1 MVQHTMTASSLLL
14 YSALLSLLLVPII
27 IAGVAGFFL
36 LRWEKIGRWQEAKR
50 HEFRIRMKIARWI
63 WFRYIH
69 LDCQYWIAFVNFDKG
84 PLKLVGQPPDALYWS
99 FTYNKF
105 MEVGPVINSNDV
117 RIGRNGEYEI
127 LISTDRPE
135 DAEAN
140 WLNLRKGVG
149 RGVIY
154 FRIYEPRGNFPTRL
168 PSVFQNGKQVVVEGC
183 S

>member
-1 MVQHTMTASSLLL
+1 MTASSLLL

-27 IAGVAGFFL
+27 IAGVAGFFW

-50 HEFRIRMKIARWI
+50 HEFRIRMQIARWI

-84 PLKLVGQPPDALYWS
+84 PLKLVGHAPNALYWS

-105 MEVGPVINSNDV
+105 MEVGPGINSNDIE
-117 RIGRNGEYEI
+117 IGPDGEYEI
-127 LISTDRPE
+127 QISTDGLKGA
-135 DAEAN
+135 DAN
-140 WLNLRKGVG
+140 WLKLRKGVG

-154 FRIYEPRGNFPTRL
+154 FRIYEPRGNFPSRL
-168 PSVFQNGKQVVVEGC
+168 PAVFQNGKQIIAEGC